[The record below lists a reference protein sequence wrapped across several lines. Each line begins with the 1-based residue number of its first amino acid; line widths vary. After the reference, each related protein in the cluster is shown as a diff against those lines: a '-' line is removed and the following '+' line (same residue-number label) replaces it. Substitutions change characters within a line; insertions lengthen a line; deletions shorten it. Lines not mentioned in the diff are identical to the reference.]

1 MTARSIST
9 GGSKRQRGH
18 PDRRAGRKG
27 LTEILCVDP
36 IHRDEVAHAREI
48 HAGAHNVIETPAGR
62 FEALAIASD
71 GSAPFPS
78 LGGTWSLL
86 ESDGNIQCA
95 PPLGIVEERN
105 RYSARIRNRLVRD
118 HASGIKILLILN

>member
-18 PDRRAGRKG
+18 PDRRAQEG

-48 HAGAHNVIETPAGR
+48 HAGAHNVIETPAGG
-62 FEALAIASD
+62 FEALASCFD
-71 GSAPFPS
+71 GSASFPS
-78 LGGTWSLL
+78 PGGTRSLL

-95 PPLGIVEERN
+95 PPLGIVEDRN
-105 RYSARIRNRLVRD
+105 RYSARIRDRLVRD
-118 HASGIKILLILN
+118 RASGIKILLIFN